1 MGLTDEQSWWLYLLG
16 GLVCVHAS
24 LTAITLLNRASL
36 KQGSTRALWV
46 LINGVTSGCGIWAAH
61 LIVTLPWPATTTLG
75 SRCCLY

>member
-1 MGLTDEQSWWLYLLG
+1 MGLTDEQSWWRYLLG

-36 KQGSTRALWV
+36 KQGRALWV